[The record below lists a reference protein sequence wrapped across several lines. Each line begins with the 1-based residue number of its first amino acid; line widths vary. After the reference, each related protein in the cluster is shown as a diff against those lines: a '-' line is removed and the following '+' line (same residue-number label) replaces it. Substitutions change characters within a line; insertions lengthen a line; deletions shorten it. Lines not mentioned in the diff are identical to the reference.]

1 MWFINYVCTLQS
13 ITKEYQSAKQK
24 HFSPDS
30 KQTSVDSL
38 WQDYK
43 NYTEKKRG
51 SSLISYSRK
60 FRNSKKGHP
69 YKQSPQL
76 LTYILPIARAK
87 GELTYSCGPRGKK
100 DVGIFLHV
108 QWKLSPTTVAWSTTM
123 RLSSSVARH
132 FQRRTLKRNLKCLP
146 N

>member
-1 MWFINYVCTLQS
+1 MLRRSEPRKSSCPPRSSGANTQKAKGLPRKRTTADRSGSGSGGSVVKPLRHRQQTNFLKFPLTRLQ
-13 ITKEYQSAKQK
+13 EL
-24 HFSPDS
+24 FR
-30 KQTSVDSL
+30 
-38 WQDYK
+38 
-43 NYTEKKRG
+43 KKRG

-108 QWKLSPTTVAWSTTM
+108 QWKLSPTTVA
-123 RLSSSVARH
+123 
-132 FQRRTLKRNLKCLP
+132 
-146 N
+146 